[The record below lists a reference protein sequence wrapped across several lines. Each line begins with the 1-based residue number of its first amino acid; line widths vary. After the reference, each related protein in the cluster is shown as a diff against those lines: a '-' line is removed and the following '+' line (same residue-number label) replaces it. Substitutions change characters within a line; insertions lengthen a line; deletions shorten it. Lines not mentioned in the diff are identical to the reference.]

1 MASAPRLSPIMPV
14 HWNNTGVKVSN
25 LHKGLQYLLRR
36 ESISQ
41 NDLKMILNRLR
52 PEISEK
58 KYRGVTAHYVGI
70 YQFKIKQRLRDDPPT
85 VPPDLRASVG
95 SIVTLN
101 AFDTGNGD
109 VDEGTAVGMNWF
121 LREKGARLE

>member
-14 HWNNTGVKVSN
+14 HWNNTGLKVSN
-25 LHKGLQYLLRR
+25 LHKGLQYLLRNENITDNDR
-36 ESISQ
+36 E
-41 NDLKMILNRLR
+41 LILQRLR
-52 PEISEK
+52 PEIRAEK
-58 KYRGVTAHYVGI
+58 FGGVTAGCVGF

-95 SIVTLN
+95 SIPTLD
-101 AFDTGNGD
+101 AFNTGNGD